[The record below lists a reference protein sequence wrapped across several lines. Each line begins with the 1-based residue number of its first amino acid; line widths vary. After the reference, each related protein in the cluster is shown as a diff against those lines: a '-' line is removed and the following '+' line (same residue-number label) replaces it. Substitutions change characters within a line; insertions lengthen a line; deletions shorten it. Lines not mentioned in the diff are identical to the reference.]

1 MHSSLKTK
9 HIMNAT
15 SLVRLSAI
23 ALVLVTAA
31 VGCKKKPERI
41 TKIPGLGQPAVIGD
55 AKSAP
60 LDGGNALA
68 ESTVPKPGDLEGK
81 LPLDGGLAG
90 WVRAAEQPFAADTVY
105 FDFDKAV
112 VKPSE
117 ITKVERVATAM
128 KSYPGKALRI
138 EGHCDERGTEE
149 YNRALGEKRALAVR
163 EQLVTASMESRLVDT
178 ISFGEDRPAQ
188 PGHDQGAW
196 SKNRRAEFILLEPPA
211 SASLR

>member
-60 LDGGNALA
+60 LDGGTAIT
-68 ESTVPKPGDLEGK
+68 ESTAPKAGDVVPLTADLT
-81 LPLDGGLAG
+81 G
-90 WVRAAEQPFAADTVY
+90 WVPAAEQPFRADTVY

-112 VKPSE
+112 VKPGE

-128 KSYPGKALRI
+128 KGYPGKALRI